1 MDVLYFPP
9 HYQLITYK
17 IIVESNIMTVSIKG
31 KQEAILLSIASESG
45 LNEVGQF
52 YRPEDLTSFRL
63 AAEKYNCYILVRR
76 TNPKSVRY
84 IDKSNCV
91 PKPVNCKPKTAK
103 NDVYLMSDRTKI
115 SKCGGLV
122 VKPQKVGPDAF
133 NNANDFA
140 NSVNLWN
147 KNFQPLPSGFSIE
160 EDKDSGFYG
169 CVKQTAS
176 DQYIHGD
183 YDLYGIVDA
192 LDPSLRLQRTGKI
205 NGLNHT
211 HGKLWEYVSDFLN
224 ERFQKQMIQHGSQE
238 HFCYH
243 TEENIDMFTPL
254 ASRRLRRLTIRGARN
269 LERLYAEFFNGRM
282 TKERSIIYL

>member
-1 MDVLYFPP
+1 
-9 HYQLITYK
+9 
-17 IIVESNIMTVSIKG
+17 MTVSITG
-31 KQEAILLSIASESG
+31 KQEAILLSIASEAG
-45 LNEVGQF
+45 LNEVEQF
-52 YRPEDLTSFRL
+52 YRSKDITSFQL
-63 AAEKYNCYILVRR
+63 AAETFNCYILVRR
-76 TNPKSVRY
+76 TNPESVRY
-84 IDKSNCV
+84 IGVDNYV

-103 NDVYLMSDRTKI
+103 SDVYLMSDRTKI

-133 NNANDFA
+133 DGANNFA
-140 NSVNLWN
+140 DSVNLWN
-147 KNFQPLPSGFSIE
+147 KSFEPLPSGFSLE
-160 EDKDSGFYG
+160 EDKNSKFYG
-169 CVKQTAS
+169 CVKQAAS
-176 DQYIHGD
+176 AHSKEGGYIHGD

-192 LDPSLRLQRTGKI
+192 LDPALRLQQAGKV

-224 ERFQKQMIQHGSQE
+224 ERFQTPMIQHGSQE

-243 TEENIDMFTPL
+243 TQENVDMFTPL